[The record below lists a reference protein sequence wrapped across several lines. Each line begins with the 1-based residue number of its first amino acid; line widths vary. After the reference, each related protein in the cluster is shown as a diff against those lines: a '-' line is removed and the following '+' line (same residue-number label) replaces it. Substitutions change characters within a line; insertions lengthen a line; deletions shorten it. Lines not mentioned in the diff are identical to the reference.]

1 MRNIMRSDVRSKQ
14 GLVASGSSVVQRA
27 EHGWPREEV
36 AIKFFLS
43 REVFEQEVK
52 LYTYAPPSDYAHP
65 HTHIGKL
72 KRRNRFCKN
81 WSMSCSCLVHRDRFI
96 MQGLERKR
104 VDACMSVYL

>member
-1 MRNIMRSDVRSKQ
+1 MRNIMTSDVWSKQ

-52 LYTYAPPSDYAHP
+52 LYTYVYTPPSDYLHP

-72 KRRNRFCKN
+72 KRRNRVYKN
-81 WSMSCSCLVHRDRFI
+81 WSMSCSCLVNRGRSI
-96 MQGLERKR
+96 MLGLEREKE
-104 VDACMSVYL
+104 S